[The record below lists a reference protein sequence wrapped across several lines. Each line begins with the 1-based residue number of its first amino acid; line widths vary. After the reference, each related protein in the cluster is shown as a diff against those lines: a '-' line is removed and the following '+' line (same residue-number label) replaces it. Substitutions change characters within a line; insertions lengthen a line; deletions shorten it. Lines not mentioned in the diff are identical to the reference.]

1 MKEIPESF
9 DGDRPAAAAGPGRY
23 AAAGEGAAR
32 SVRHHKGFNGGAIL
46 AAIGACVLAGVVFW
60 ISDSHFSHRG
70 NLRQPQTAYGVVEE
84 VVVVDATETPAAQ
97 VAQATTDDASTAA
110 AKTAASSRVNA
121 NSAVAQAKPDAVYL
135 FPTNGTAIADN
146 ADLNAVAKEAV
157 ADNSDVVVTA
167 YTDET
172 GSASYNQRLS
182 EERARAIGD
191 YLVAHGVARSHIKTQ
206 GCGPTHAFAN
216 NAQDRRAEVRIVS

>member
-1 MKEIPESF
+1 M
-9 DGDRPAAAAGPGRY
+9 
-23 AAAGEGAAR
+23 
-32 SVRHHKGFNGGAIL
+32 
-46 AAIGACVLAGVVFW
+46 
-60 ISDSHFSHRG
+60 
-70 NLRQPQTAYGVVEE
+70 
-84 VVVVDATETPAAQ
+84 
-97 VAQATTDDASTAA
+97 
-110 AKTAASSRVNA
+110 
-121 NSAVAQAKPDAVYL
+121 
-135 FPTNGTAIADN
+135 
-146 ADLNAVAKEAV
+146 